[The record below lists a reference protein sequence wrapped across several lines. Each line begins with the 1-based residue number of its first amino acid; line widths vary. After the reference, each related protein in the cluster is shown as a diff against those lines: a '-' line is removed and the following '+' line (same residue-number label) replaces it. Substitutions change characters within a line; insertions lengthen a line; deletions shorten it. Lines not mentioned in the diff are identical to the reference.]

1 MMHGHQGEKEKR
13 CKKEAMIQQKIYI
26 WRTKM
31 TMGRELREETEGG
44 KEIMKEKHT
53 SLNKIYFS
61 NFDSV
66 LVQLFLT
73 Q

>member
-1 MMHGHQGEKEKR
+1 
-13 CKKEAMIQQKIYI
+13 
-26 WRTKM
+26 M